1 MTNERFSV
9 FNVTLWLWKNTND
22 FEQRRAQFVK
32 LSEMLTTL
40 QIIKICNRC
49 TAGFNSS
56 GSVNSVL
63 LGRENDNQ
71 TKVIYGKQHKP

>member
-9 FNVTLWLWKNTND
+9 FNVTLWLWRNTND

-40 QIIKICNRC
+40 QIVS
-49 TAGFNSS
+49 TGFNSS
-56 GSVNSVL
+56 ELANSVL
-63 LGRENDNQ
+63 LRRKNDNQ
-71 TKVIYGKQHKP
+71 TKVRNRKQLNL